1 MDDDTPTESQPPRP
15 AKMSMTPSWVMLGFV
30 LGAFFVWALP
40 EAEKTPPSPQPAP
53 VQRAPEQTMLAARLP
68 RLTDVEAVFAQWDRY
83 AIWDN
88 DATEVA
94 YWSEDTNSFSN
105 FFEVLRMGD
114 RLFFRSIPKL
124 TRPLIKRGVEAHSPF
139 LFTGV
144 AEVSRPLSG
153 WAAPAP
159 MPDQPVDRPLPP
171 KIVAPTPQPTT
182 VPPPLDPALSPAQP
196 TGR

>member
-1 MDDDTPTESQPPRP
+1 MDDDTPTESRPPSP

-40 EAEKTPPSPQPAP
+40 EPEKTPPTPPARLE
-53 VQRAPEQTMLAARLP
+53 RAPEQTMPAARLP

-94 YWSEDTNSFSN
+94 YWNEETNSFSN
-105 FFEVLRMGD
+105 FFEVLRVGD

-124 TRPLIKRGVEAHSPF
+124 TRPLIKRGVEAHSPL

-144 AEVSRPLSG
+144 AEVSRPMLER
-153 WAAPAP
+153 ATPPP
-159 MPDQPVDRPLPP
+159 MPDQPVERLLPP
-171 KIVAPTPQPTT
+171 KIVAPTPQPRAA
-182 VPPPLDPALSPAQP
+182 PPPLDPALAP
-196 TGR
+196 TTHR

>member
-1 MDDDTPTESQPPRP
+1 
-15 AKMSMTPSWVMLGFV
+15 MTPSWVMLGFV

-40 EAEKTPPSPQPAP
+40 GPEKTPSPAP
-53 VQRAPEQTMLAARLP
+53 VERAPEQTMPAARLP

-94 YWSEDTNSFSN
+94 YWSEETKSFSN
-105 FFEVLRMGD
+105 FFEVLRVGD

-124 TRPLIKRGVEAHSPF
+124 TRPLIKRGVEARSPF

-144 AEVSRPLSG
+144 AEV
-153 WAAPAP
+153 APSSSERAMPPP
-159 MPDQPVDRPLPP
+159 MPEQPVERPLPP
-171 KIVAPTPQPTT
+171 KVVAPAPQPTAA
-182 VPPPLDPALSPAQP
+182 PPLDPALSPAQP
-196 TGR
+196 TSR

>member
-1 MDDDTPTESQPPRP
+1 MDDDTPTEPQPPRP

-40 EAEKTPPSPQPAP
+40 EPEKTPPSPPAR
-53 VQRAPEQTMLAARLP
+53 VERAPEQTMPASRLP

-94 YWSEDTNSFSN
+94 YWSEETRSFSN
-105 FFEVLRMGD
+105 FFEVLRLGD

-124 TRPLIKRGVEAHSPF
+124 TRPLVKRGVEARSPF

-144 AEVSRPLSG
+144 AEVSRSSSEL
-153 WAAPAP
+153 ATPAP
-159 MPDQPVDRPLPP
+159 MPDQPVERPLPP
-171 KIVAPTPQPTT
+171 QVVAPVQQP
-182 VPPPLDPALSPAQP
+182 VAAPPPLEPVSAPA
-196 TGR
+196 TRR

>member
-1 MDDDTPTESQPPRP
+1 MDDDTPTESRPRP
-15 AKMSMTPSWVMLGFV
+15 PARMSMTPSWVMLGFV

-40 EAEKTPPSPQPAP
+40 EPEKIPPSPQPAP
-53 VQRAPEQTMLAARLP
+53 EQRAPEQMLLAARLP

-83 AIWDN
+83 AIWD
-88 DATEVA
+88 DDVTEVA
-94 YWSEDTNSFSN
+94 YWNEETRSFSN
-105 FFEVLRMGD
+105 FFEVLRVGD

-124 TRPLIKRGVEAHSPF
+124 TRPLIKRGVEAHSPL

-159 MPDQPVDRPLPP
+159 MPEQPVERPLPP
-171 KIVAPTPQPTT
+171 KVVAPASQPTAT
-182 VPPPLDPALSPAQP
+182 PPPPEPVLAP
-196 TGR
+196 TAHR

>member
-1 MDDDTPTESQPPRP
+1 MDDDTPTEARPRP
-15 AKMSMTPSWVMLGFV
+15 PARMSMTPSWVMLGFV

-40 EAEKTPPSPQPAP
+40 EPEKIPPSPQPAP
-53 VQRAPEQTMLAARLP
+53 EQRAPEQMLLAARLP

-83 AIWDN
+83 AIWD
-88 DATEVA
+88 DDVTEVA
-94 YWSEDTNSFSN
+94 YWNEETRSFSN
-105 FFEVLRMGD
+105 FFEVLRVGD

-124 TRPLIKRGVEAHSPF
+124 TRPLIKRGVEAHSPL

-159 MPDQPVDRPLPP
+159 MPEQPVERPLPP
-171 KIVAPTPQPTT
+171 KVVAPASQPTAT
-182 VPPPLDPALSPAQP
+182 PPPPEPVLAP
-196 TGR
+196 TAHR

>member
-1 MDDDTPTESQPPRP
+1 MADDTPTESRPRPP

-40 EAEKTPPSPQPAP
+40 EPEKMPPSPPAP
-53 VQRAPEQTMLAARLP
+53 EQRAPERTMPASRLP

-83 AIWDN
+83 AIWDD

-94 YWSEDTNSFSN
+94 YWNEETNNFSN
-105 FFEVLRMGD
+105 FFEVLRVGD

-124 TRPLIKRGVEAHSPF
+124 TRPLIKRGVEAHSPL

-144 AEVSRPLSG
+144 AEVSRPL
-153 WAAPAP
+153 PERVTPPP
-159 MPDQPVDRPLPP
+159 MPEPPVERPLPP
-171 KIVAPTPQPTT
+171 KVVESAPQPTAA
-182 VPPPLDPALSPAQP
+182 PPPLEPVLSPS
-196 TGR
+196 THR

>member
-1 MDDDTPTESQPPRP
+1 MDDDTPDELRPPPP

-40 EAEKTPPSPQPAP
+40 EPEKTPPPAP
-53 VQRAPEQTMLAARLP
+53 AERVPEQKMLVVRLP

-94 YWSEDTNSFSN
+94 YWSEETKSFAN
-105 FFEVLRMGD
+105 FFEVLRVGD

-144 AEVSRPLSG
+144 AE
-153 WAAPAP
+153 AAQPFSERAILAP
-159 MPDQPVDRPLPP
+159 MPEPPVERSLPP
-171 KIVAPTPQPTT
+171 KIVPPPPPTA
-182 VPPPLDPALSPAQP
+182 VPPPLDPALSPTQP
-196 TGR
+196 TSK

>member
-1 MDDDTPTESQPPRP
+1 
-15 AKMSMTPSWVMLGFV
+15 MSMTPSWVMLGFV

-40 EAEKTPPSPQPAP
+40 EPEKTPPSPPAR
-53 VQRAPEQTMLAARLP
+53 VERAPEQMMLASRLP

-94 YWSEDTNSFSN
+94 YWNEETKSFSN
-105 FFEVLRMGD
+105 FFEVLRVGD

-144 AEVSRPLSG
+144 AEVVPSSSERAMP
-153 WAAPAP
+153 PP
-159 MPDQPVDRPLPP
+159 MPEQPPP
-171 KIVAPTPQPTT
+171 PPTAA
-182 VPPPLDPALSPAQP
+182 PPPLDPALAP
-196 TGR
+196 TTHR

>member
-1 MDDDTPTESQPPRP
+1 MDDDTPTEPPPPPP

-40 EAEKTPPSPQPAP
+40 EPEKTSPSPPAR
-53 VQRAPEQTMLAARLP
+53 VERAPEQTMRASRLP

-83 AIWDN
+83 AIWEN

-94 YWSEDTNSFSN
+94 YWNEDTGSFSN
-105 FFEVLRMGD
+105 FFEVLRVGD

-144 AEVSRPLSG
+144 AEVSRPLPER
-153 WAAPAP
+153 APPPP
-159 MPDQPVDRPLPP
+159 MPEQPVERPLPP
-171 KIVAPTPQPTT
+171 KVVESASPPTAA
-182 VPPPLDPALSPAQP
+182 PPPLEPVLAPP
-196 TGR
+196 RTTGR

>member
-1 MDDDTPTESQPPRP
+1 MADDTPTESRPRPP

-40 EAEKTPPSPQPAP
+40 EPEKMPPSPPAP
-53 VQRAPEQTMLAARLP
+53 AERVPEQKMLVVRLP

-94 YWSEDTNSFSN
+94 YWNEETNNFSN
-105 FFEVLRMGD
+105 FFEVLRVGD

-124 TRPLIKRGVEAHSPF
+124 TRPLIKRGVEAHSPL

-144 AEVSRPLSG
+144 AEVSRPL
-153 WAAPAP
+153 PERVTPPP
-159 MPDQPVDRPLPP
+159 MPEPPVERPLPP
-171 KIVAPTPQPTT
+171 KVVESAPQPTAA
-182 VPPPLDPALSPAQP
+182 PPPLEPVLSPS
-196 TGR
+196 THR